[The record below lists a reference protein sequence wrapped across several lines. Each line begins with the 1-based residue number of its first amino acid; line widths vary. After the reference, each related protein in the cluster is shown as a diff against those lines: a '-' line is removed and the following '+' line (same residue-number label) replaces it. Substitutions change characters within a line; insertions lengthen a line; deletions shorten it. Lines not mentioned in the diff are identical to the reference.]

1 MRKTREVLWLYFDL
15 KLGQRQVARSTNISQ
30 STVHGYLE
38 RFTAA
43 RLNWPLPAEI
53 TEAELEAALFPV
65 DPGKDREPT
74 TVRPVLRQN
83 SSACS
88 SESGIHPCDNV
99 AKPLRILLILKSA
112 GLLANDRGS
121 DPRPEVR

>member
-1 MRKTREVLWLYFDL
+1 MVVFRSKA
-15 KLGQRQVARSTNISQ
+15 GAAASSRSTNISQ

-53 TEAELEAALFPV
+53 TEAELEAALSPV

-74 TVRPVLRQN
+74 TVRPVLRQD

>member
-1 MRKTREVLWLYFDL
+1 VVVFRSKA
-15 KLGQRQVARSTNISQ
+15 GAAASSRSTNISQ
-30 STVHGYLE
+30 SAVHGYLE

-74 TVRPVLRQN
+74 TYALCFAKTLVLAPPN
-83 SSACS
+83 L
-88 SESGIHPCDNV
+88 EFIHV
-99 AKPLRILLILKSA
+99 TMLRSLSV
-112 GLLANDRGS
+112 S
-121 DPRPEVR
+121 C